1 MAFGIF
7 RNRNTTQ
14 GSPNVITAPAV
25 PLTKT
30 LEKDLDELT
39 KRTRLAGAEIPTA
52 IYSKIRV
59 IDDILRSLLKF
70 IDAQGCSVEQEYT
83 LKTLIT
89 DHIPTAL
96 NNYLNLAE
104 QDKGDT
110 TAAALSLMRQYDTLE
125 DKARALA
132 EGVRSGAIQELST
145 HAHFIDAKFG
155 TEN

>member
-7 RNRNTTQ
+7 RNRNATQ
-14 GSPNVITAPAV
+14 GSPNVVPAPAV
-25 PLTKT
+25 PLTKS

-39 KRTRLAGAEIPTA
+39 KRTRQAGAEIPTA

-83 LKTLIT
+83 LKAMIT

-96 NNYLNLAE
+96 NNYLNLAAE
-104 QDKGDT
+104 DKGDT
-110 TAAALSLMRQYDTLE
+110 TSAALSLMRQYDTLE

-132 EGVRSGAIQELST
+132 EGVRAGAITELST

>member
-14 GSPNVITAPAV
+14 GSPNVTPAPAV
-25 PLTKT
+25 PLTRT

-39 KRTRLAGAEIPTA
+39 KKTRLAGAEIPTA

-70 IDAQGCSVEQEYT
+70 IDVQGCSVEQEYT

-96 NNYLNLAE
+96 NNYLNLAA

-110 TAAALSLMRQYDTLE
+110 TPAALSLMRQYDTLE

-132 EGVRSGAIQELST
+132 ESVRTGAIQELST

>member
-14 GSPNVITAPAV
+14 GSPSVIPTPVV

-30 LEKDLDELT
+30 LLKDLDKLT
-39 KRTRLAGAEIPTA
+39 EQTRAAGAELPTA

-70 IDAQGCSVEQEYT
+70 IDVQGCSVEQEYT
-83 LKTLIT
+83 LKAMVT

-96 NNYLNLAE
+96 NNYLNLAD
-104 QDKGDT
+104 QD
-110 TAAALSLMRQYDTLE
+110 
-125 DKARALA
+125 
-132 EGVRSGAIQELST
+132 
-145 HAHFIDAKFG
+145 
-155 TEN
+155 